1 MNDITDTDA
10 RTSQDMRI
18 DMRILKHL
26 LQEATDLL
34 EEAQTHALVET
45 PCETT
50 SYVLAQA
57 NWRMTAT
64 CIWAI
69 NECFPAPG
77 APDQTA
83 QLHAPAPIFS
93 RSDARISTQLAAFI
107 LRVDRLHERARRLDD
122 LSRGP
127 MVSSA
132 SQGRIEPEQ
141 KDEPRGSA
149 TIIPLFGSDCAT
161 DTSANLIEQTQSV
174 ARRAMGGLD

>member
-1 MNDITDTDA
+1 
-10 RTSQDMRI
+10 
-18 DMRILKHL
+18 MRILKHL

-34 EEAQTHALVET
+34 EEAQTHALVEK
-45 PCETT
+45 PCQTT
-50 SYVLAQA
+50 SYILAQA

-69 NECFPAPG
+69 NEFFPVPNAG
-77 APDQTA
+77 SRAA

-93 RSDARISTQLAAFI
+93 RGDARISPQLAAFI

-132 SQGRIEPEQ
+132 TQGRIEPEQ
-141 KDEPRGSA
+141 ADLPRDSA
-149 TIIPLFGSDCAT
+149 TIIPLFGSECTIDST
-161 DTSANLIEQTQSV
+161 ANPIEQAQSN
-174 ARRAMGGLD
+174 ARRVMGGLD